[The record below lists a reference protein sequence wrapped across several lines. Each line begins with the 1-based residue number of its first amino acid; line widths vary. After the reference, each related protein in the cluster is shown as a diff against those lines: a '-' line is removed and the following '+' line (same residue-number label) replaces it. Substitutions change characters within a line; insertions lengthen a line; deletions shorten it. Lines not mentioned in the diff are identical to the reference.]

1 MKTLVLL
8 TSLLISNLIFAGDFP
23 SETHMSNEEQK
34 TYIDDVAKEIRK
46 VYWVSGHEDVS
57 SGTEFVTKKV
67 LDDHVK
73 KDNRYETTLDDDQV
87 GELYRCYYKASCELY
102 VVYVSGSYW
111 GGYGESAHF
120 VLLYTDTRKHFE
132 ISHTIYAE

>member
-1 MKTLVLL
+1 MKKLVIL
-8 TSLLISNLIFAGDFP
+8 TILFTSNLLFAGDLP
-23 SETHMSNEEQK
+23 SETHMSNEQQK
-34 TYIDDVAKEIRK
+34 TYLDEVAKEIRK
-46 VYWVSGHEDVS
+46 VYWISGHQDVS

-73 KDNRYETTLDDDQV
+73 KDNRYESPLDSDQV
-87 GELYRCYYKASCELY
+87 AELYRCYYKATCELY

-120 VLLYTDTRKHFE
+120 IQLYTDTRKHFE